1 MNSNY
6 IIGYDLADPNT
17 PDNTLIHFIH
27 DRDNKVYAV
36 KLEVGLEVEVN
47 ESVLNTIK
55 NEPYIQNNFR
65 LNIKRLNR
73 YRWSVY
79 FDKK

>member
-1 MNSNY
+1 MDSNY

-27 DRDNKVYAV
+27 EKNNKMYAV
-36 KLEVGLEVEVN
+36 KLEVGLKVEVN

-55 NEPYIQNNFR
+55 SNSYIQNNFS

-73 YRWSVY
+73 YKWSIY